1 MTELCAS
8 STNQTAPSRS
18 SGHDRDTFLLN
29 PAAKTFW
36 GLPNRRR
43 STSLPGLNARL
54 SWKRTGQSEVI
65 AGAQAEKIVFEIAM
79 IPADQRFAK
88 MLGEPLIFGAQ
99 GEVWVAAQY
108 RRYSRIAAAVAP
120 QVLTVFP
127 TLAELAEHGTIM
139 RSIIVSEL
147 IGPVEIVS
155 VVTHVSE
162 EARAPNLYDVPS
174 DYRRVPP
181 PPTKGYEAPEL
192 IRRVPANYSSEAARE
207 KVDGVVVLLVTVAAD
222 GSVRNPQILK
232 GLGYGLDEQAIKSV
246 LQWRYKPARKNG
258 ESIDSQ
264 VTISLGF
271 TYRGSH

>member
-1 MTELCAS
+1 M
-8 STNQTAPSRS
+8 
-18 SGHDRDTFLLN
+18 
-29 PAAKTFW
+29 
-36 GLPNRRR
+36 
-43 STSLPGLNARL
+43 
-54 SWKRTGQSEVI
+54 I